1 MALATPRVLHAD
13 TFASSSLA
21 ASPAETTTIPT
32 SISTRP
38 RRTTANYTMT
48 YFSTEVQSQRNAQ
61 QERETR
67 DGRRRDLIAP
77 RQDVVEEDSASESS
91 ESGECESENDCVS
104 KSGCERVFSSRKS
117 SVYKHLVSRP
127 DCCKAYSDSSF
138 SVLCRA
144 RHGYKLQLSVLEAVC
159 QRIHKPNLC
168 VQKDSI
174 IRLKLF

>member
-1 MALATPRVLHAD
+1 M
-13 TFASSSLA
+13 
-21 ASPAETTTIPT
+21 
-32 SISTRP
+32 
-38 RRTTANYTMT
+38 
-48 YFSTEVQSQRNAQ
+48 
-61 QERETR
+61 
-67 DGRRRDLIAP
+67 
-77 RQDVVEEDSASESS
+77 
-91 ESGECESENDCVS
+91 S

-117 SVYKHLVSRP
+117 SVYMYKHLVSRP
-127 DCCKAYSDSSF
+127 DCCKVYSDSSF

>member
-1 MALATPRVLHAD
+1 MALATPRVLHTD
-13 TFASSSLA
+13 TFGSSSLA

-38 RRTTANYTMT
+38 RRATANYTMT
-48 YFSTEVQSQRNAQ
+48 YFSTEVPSQRNKQ

-77 RQDVVEEDSASESS
+77 RQDVVEEDSAGESS
-91 ESGECESENDCVS
+91 ECESENDCVS

-127 DCCKAYSDSSF
+127 DCCKVYSDSSF

-159 QRIHKPNLC
+159 QRTHKPHLC

>member
-1 MALATPRVLHAD
+1 
-13 TFASSSLA
+13 
-21 ASPAETTTIPT
+21 
-32 SISTRP
+32 
-38 RRTTANYTMT
+38 MT

-127 DCCKAYSDSSF
+127 DCCKVYSDFFFCFVPCSSW
-138 SVLCRA
+138 L
-144 RHGYKLQLSVLEAVC
+144 
-159 QRIHKPNLC
+159 
-168 VQKDSI
+168 
-174 IRLKLF
+174 

>member
-1 MALATPRVLHAD
+1 MALATPRVLHTD
-13 TFASSSLA
+13 MFASSSLA

-38 RRTTANYTMT
+38 RRATANYTMT
-48 YFSTEVQSQRNAQ
+48 YFSTEVPSQRITQ

-67 DGRRRDLIAP
+67 DGRRRDLIVP
-77 RQDVVEEDSASESS
+77 RQDVVEEDSAS

-127 DCCKAYSDSSF
+127 DCCKVYSDSSF
-138 SVLCRA
+138 SVLCSA
-144 RHGYKLQLSVLEAVC
+144 RHGYKLQFSVLEAVC

-174 IRLKLF
+174 IRLKFF